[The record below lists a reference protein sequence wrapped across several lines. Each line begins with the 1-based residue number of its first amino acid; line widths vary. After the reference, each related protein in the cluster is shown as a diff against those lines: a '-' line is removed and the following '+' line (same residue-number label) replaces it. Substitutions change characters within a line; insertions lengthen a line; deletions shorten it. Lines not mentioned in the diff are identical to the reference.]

1 MPPGPH
7 KFTTAATVANLKIQ
21 FGGYRIVG
29 DCEAVLAFRKTTI
42 QTHTARLAPAKSV

>member
-7 KFTTAATVANLKIQ
+7 KFTTAATEANLKIQ

-29 DCEAVLAFRKTTI
+29 DWEAILAFRTTTI
-42 QTHTARLAPAKSV
+42 RTHTARLDSAKPV